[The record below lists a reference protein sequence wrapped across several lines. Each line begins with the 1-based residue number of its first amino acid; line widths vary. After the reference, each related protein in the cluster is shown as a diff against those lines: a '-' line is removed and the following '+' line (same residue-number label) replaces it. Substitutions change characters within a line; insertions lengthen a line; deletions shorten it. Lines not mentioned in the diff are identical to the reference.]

1 MKNVFK
7 KAAIILTAAVC
18 AAALLC
24 GCEKKKEDVKLKT
37 ESEAK
42 TYVSKNLPEAEFEK
56 SESGTDEKTF
66 YFKDKECGFKFK
78 VVSKVVKK
86 QFDATV
92 VGYDEKTEDTWSEDY
107 LGYIKD
113 KVSKQAN
120 KIAGENGFDCKWEKK
135 IDAEFILTVRTD
147 KAFEDLKQPVKKLG
161 ELIKAEDRHN
171 KLGSKQEIR
180 VLPSSGGKLKAYY
193 RFDKN
198 EVLENLEK

>member
-1 MKNVFK
+1 MLAVS
-7 KAAIILTAAVC
+7 AAM
-18 AAALLC
+18 LLC
-24 GCEKKKEDVKLKT
+24 GCEKKKDDVKLKT

-86 QFDATV
+86 EFDATV
-92 VGYDEKTEDTWSEDY
+92 VGYDEKTEDTWSEAY
-107 LGYIKD
+107 LSYIKD
-113 KVSKQAN
+113 KVSEKAD

-135 IDAEFILTVRTD
+135 INADFILTVRTD
-147 KAFEDLKQPVKKLG
+147 KAFEDLKQPIKKLG
-161 ELIKAEDRHN
+161 ELIKAEDKHN

-180 VLPSSGGKLKAYY
+180 VLPSSGSKLKAYY